1 MLPIKDN
8 IPTNSFPYL
17 TVLLISIN
25 VGVFIYELT
34 LPPQQLEIFVHQYGL
49 LPMDIV
55 ELNVLN
61 LFTHMFIHGSIAHIF
76 GNMLFLWIFGNNVED
91 ALGRFK
97 FLVLYFGSGLVAAF
111 LQSAVAILEGS
122 LNIPM
127 VGASGAISGVLAAYM
142 KLYPYAKILTVIPP
156 FIFFFFVLPAWF
168 FIGYWFVIQILYAM
182 FIPTNLGGVAWY
194 AHIGGF
200 IAGWILVDKLYT
212 KNLKLIHYSA
222 IRY

>member
-8 IPTNSFPYL
+8 IPTYSFPYL
-17 TVLLISIN
+17 TVLLIAIN
-25 VGVFIYELT
+25 TGVFIYELS
-34 LPPQQLEIFVHQYGL
+34 LPENQLEIFIHKYGL
-49 LPMDIV
+49 LPVDV
-55 ELNVLN
+55 LELNVLN

-97 FLVLYFGSGLVAAF
+97 FLVLYFGSGFVAAF
-111 LQSAVAILEGS
+111 LQSSVAILEGS

-127 VGASGAISGVLAAYM
+127 VGASGSISGVLAAYI
-142 KLYPYAKILTVIPP
+142 KLYPFAKVLTIIPP
-156 FIFFFFVLPAWF
+156 FFFLFFVLPAWF
-168 FIGYWFVIQILYAM
+168 FIGYWFLIQILYAM
-182 FIPTNLGGVAWY
+182 FIPTSLGGVAWY

-200 IAGWILVDKLYT
+200 IAGWFLVDKLYR
-212 KNLKLIHYSA
+212 KNLKIVHYST